1 MPGIVLPLPTEGPHS
16 IALVHDW
23 LAAYVGGERVLEQM
37 ITSYP
42 GGDVFTS
49 VDVLPDDER
58 AFLQGKKPITSI
70 AQKWAFMRKH
80 FRRLLP
86 LLMFSIEQLD
96 VSNYDLVLSSSAS
109 IGKGIL
115 TGPDQLHI
123 SYVHS
128 PMRYAWEMQHQ
139 YLRDANLERGLKSLY
154 ARWLL
159 HRARFWDLRT
169 SNGVDHFIANSHFI
183 ARRIWKVY
191 RRRATVIYPPVDTA
205 RFTLREDKEDFYLSA
220 SRLVPY
226 KKVMEVVL
234 AFRLLPD
241 KRLIVIGDGTDMKR
255 VREAAGSNVRILGY
269 QSTEVLLDHMQRAKA
284 FLFAA
289 EEDFGITPVE
299 AQSCG
304 TPVIA
309 FGRGGAVETIRG
321 LEYAQPTGLFFKAQD
336 PPTIAA
342 AVRDFEIHQ
351 HRFSAVACRE
361 NALRFSPDVFR
372 EEYTRFVAERW
383 VEFRNRHV
391 FGTSIPG
398 EKRRGFSA
406 PQSLH
411 AMAAVVDEGL
421 DGPDH

>member
-1 MPGIVLPLPTEGPHS
+1 MMPVTNLVPAVKMPGR

-37 ITSYP
+37 ITVYP
-42 GGDVFTS
+42 QSDVFTS
-49 VDVLPDDER
+49 VDVLPADER
-58 AFLQGKKPITSI
+58 EFLQGKKPITSI
-70 AQKWAFMRKH
+70 AQKWPFMGRKH
-80 FRRLLP
+80 FRKFLS

-96 VSNYDLVLSSSAS
+96 VSQYDLVLSSSAS

-139 YLRDANLERGLKSLY
+139 YLRDGNLEHGVKGLY

-169 SNGVDHFIANSHFI
+169 ANGVDHFIANSHFI

-191 RRRATVIYPPVDTA
+191 RREATVIYPPVDVA
-205 RFTLREDKEDFYLSA
+205 RFTLREDKEDFFLTA

-226 KKVMEVVL
+226 KKVLEIVM
-234 AFRLLPD
+234 AFKDLPD
-241 KRLIVIGDGTDMKR
+241 KRLVVIGDGTDMRR
-255 VREAAGSNVRILGY
+255 VKEAAGANVQILGF
-269 QSTEVLLDHMQRAKA
+269 QPTAVLLDHMQRARA

-299 AQSCG
+299 AQACG

-321 LEYAQPTGLFFKAQD
+321 LDHAQPTGLFFDDQQPASIKD
-336 PPTIAA
+336 
-342 AVRDFEIHQ
+342 AVLSFEAHR
-351 HRFSAVACRE
+351 HRFSALACRE
-361 NALRFSPDVFR
+361 NALRFSPEIFR
-372 EEYTRFVAERW
+372 EKYARFVADCW
-383 VEFRNRHV
+383 KEFRSSHV
-391 FGTSIPG
+391 
-398 EKRRGFSA
+398 A
-406 PQSLH
+406 
-411 AMAAVVDEGL
+411 
-421 DGPDH
+421 

>member
-1 MPGIVLPLPTEGPHS
+1 MTLDINPVANPIANPIVSPVMNPIANPVAPPEIPRS

-37 ITSYP
+37 ITLYP
-42 GGDVFTS
+42 QGDVLTS
-49 VDVLPDDER
+49 VDVLPAHER
-58 AFLQGKKPITSI
+58 EFLQGKTPITSI
-70 AQKWAFMRKH
+70 AQQWSFMRKH
-80 FRRLLP
+80 FRKFLP

-96 VSNYDLVLSSSAS
+96 VGDYDLVLSSSAS

-115 TGPDQLHI
+115 TGPEQLHI

-139 YLRDANLERGLKSLY
+139 YLRDAKLERGLKGLY

-169 SNGVDHFIANSHFI
+169 ANGVDHFIANSHFI

-191 RRRATVIYPPVDTA
+191 RRRATVIYPPVDTM
-205 RFTLREDKEDFYLSA
+205 RFTLREDKEDFYLTA

-226 KKVMEVVL
+226 KKVLEIVR
-234 AFRLLPD
+234 AFKELPD
-241 KRLIVIGDGTDMKR
+241 KRLIVIGSGTDMKR
-255 VREAAGSNVRILGY
+255 VREAAGSNVEIMGY
-269 QSTEVLLDHMQRAKA
+269 QPTAVLLSHMQRAKA

-299 AQSCG
+299 AQACG

-321 LEYAQPTGLFFKAQD
+321 LEHAKPTGLFFTSQEPPSIAQ
-336 PPTIAA
+336 
-342 AVRDFEIHQ
+342 AVRDFEAHR
-351 HRFSAVACRE
+351 HRFSAAACRE
-361 NALRFSPDVFR
+361 NALRFAPEVFR
-372 EEYTRFVAERW
+372 EQYARFVSDRW
-383 VEFRNRHV
+383 KEFRN
-391 FGTSIPG
+391 GNG
-398 EKRRGFSA
+398 NGA
-406 PQSLH
+406 
-411 AMAAVVDEGL
+411 
-421 DGPDH
+421 